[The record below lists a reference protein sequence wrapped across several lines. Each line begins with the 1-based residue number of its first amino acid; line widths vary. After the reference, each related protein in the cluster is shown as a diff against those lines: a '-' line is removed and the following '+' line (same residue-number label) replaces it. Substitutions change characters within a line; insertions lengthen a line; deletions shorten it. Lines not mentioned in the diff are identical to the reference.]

1 MDKAVKCL
9 GIILFILFI
18 VSLCTCSNTDNSYIK
33 YFCVPFK
40 DILNIAIV
48 VLAVYYFVEYKNDKR
63 ATKKYLESLCN
74 QIIKRVENPRMYI
87 IKNEKDIM
95 YVRVQQRIIFNEID
109 LLMKKANEFQYE
121 DDIKYCKE
129 KFDEYWEFISDNIT
143 DMRMITRLEPQIH
156 DRLAKLVNRCEYI
169 LLKLYE

>member
-156 DRLAKLVNRCEYI
+156 DRLAKLVNSI
-169 LLKLYE
+169 A

>member
-156 DRLAKLVNRCEYI
+156 DRLAKLVNRCETI
-169 LLKLYE
+169 SLKLYE

>member
-1 MDKAVKCL
+1 MDKVIKWL
-9 GIILFILFI
+9 GIGLLILSVLSFFICLI
-18 VSLCTCSNTDNSYIK
+18 TENSYIK
-33 YFCVPFK
+33 FFYIPFK

-109 LLMKKANEFQYE
+109 LSMKKADDFQYE

-143 DMRMITRLEPQIH
+143 DIKMITRLEPQIH
-156 DRLAKLVNRCEYI
+156 DRLAKLVNRCETI
-169 LLKLYE
+169 SLKLYE